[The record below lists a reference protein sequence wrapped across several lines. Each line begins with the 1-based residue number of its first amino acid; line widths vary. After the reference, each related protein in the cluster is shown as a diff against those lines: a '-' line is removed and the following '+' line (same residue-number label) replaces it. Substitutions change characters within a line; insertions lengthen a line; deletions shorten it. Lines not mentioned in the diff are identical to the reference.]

1 MIKNWLLLPL
11 LVFVLTSCDQEDKRN
26 QTGGRRQVAQ
36 VRDNQF
42 TPESSGGDF
51 EVLLVNDK
59 IRKDSSLQRAVS
71 EIFRTP
77 YPALPQPEAWFI
89 TSNVNAKGFN
99 KLHRRHKSVLM
110 LSVIPND
117 KRTNRVASE
126 HFFDQK
132 ELQGMASNKGIS
144 LRHKWDVH
152 AKPQLAM
159 MLTAPSRRVLLDS
172 LPKYRSTILKWFNKQ
187 ETRVLEKKVYSGGTK
202 KGLVDELSTKAGY
215 YFLLPMGYSKERAFF
230 SRSST
235 ARLQKAGINHFAWY
249 SQGTDET
256 VSNVMTY
263 EKSYTESLF
272 SKKGLIKL
280 RNQVSKQFVEGAG
293 EDVYMAVEDRYTDVP
308 LIFEK
313 QTLNDRKVYTLKG
326 LWRMKN
332 DFMGGPFRLY
342 AIPDKANDRII
353 FIDGFVYA
361 AGEDKKPLMKRVE
374 AIMQSF
380 KLEPSS

>member
-1 MIKNWLLLPL
+1 MIKNGILLS
-11 LVFVLTSCDQEDKRN
+11 LVFLVISSCDQEDKRN

-36 VRDNQF
+36 VRDNEF

-51 EVLLVNDK
+51 EVLMVNDK
-59 IRKDSSLQRAVS
+59 IRKDSTLQRAVNN
-71 EIFRTP
+71 IFRTP

-89 TSNVNAKGFN
+89 NSYVNANGFN
-99 KLHRRHKSVLM
+99 KLHRRHKSVLL
-110 LSVIPND
+110 LSIVPND

-159 MLTAPSRRVLLDS
+159 MLTAPSRNVLLDS

-187 ETRVLEKKVYSGGTK
+187 ENRVLEKKVYSGGTA
-202 KGLVDELSTKAGY
+202 KGLVDELRTKAPY
-215 YFLLPMGYSKERAFF
+215 YFLLPMGYSKERTFF
-230 SRSST
+230 SRSSNP
-235 ARLQKAGINHFAWY
+235 RLKKAGINHFAWY
-249 SQGTDET
+249 SQDTDET

-263 EKSYTESLF
+263 EKPYSNALL
-272 SKKGLIKL
+272 SKNGLLKV

-293 EDVYMAVEDRYTDVP
+293 EGVYMAVEDRYTDVP

-313 QTLNDRKVYTLKG
+313 QTINDKQVYTLKG

-332 DFMGGPFRLY
+332 DFMGGPFRLF
-342 AIPDKANDRII
+342 AIPDKANDRIV

-361 AGEDKKPLMKRVE
+361 AGEDKKPLMKRIE
-374 AIMQSF
+374 IIMRSF
-380 KLEPSS
+380 KRSKPG